1 MKVVSPRP
9 SIPCGRGELIALLQ
23 ESITMRPSQSLRFAV
38 AALLISQYAFAQE
51 LRVEE
56 VVVTSTAL
64 RENPLEVAQPT
75 TVVSGDDLRRQIATS
90 IGETLSKELGVSSS
104 YFGPAASRPIVR
116 GLGGD
121 RVQVLQDGLASL
133 DVSTLSQD
141 HAVTLESVVS
151 RQMEII
157 KGPAALLYGSG
168 AAGGLVN
175 IVSNRVPM
183 ESAAEPVS
191 GAVEVR
197 GDTAVEERTGAFSLD
212 GGAGAFAFHAD
223 YFDRDTDEVEIPEF
237 AQSDALRRALIDAGE
252 APDDVR
258 GHIPN
263 TESDAQGG
271 ALGASIIGDA
281 AKGGVSWSRY
291 ETNYGIP
298 GEEEAFI
305 DMEQDRYDA
314 KAQIDLDGAINA
326 LRFNGAYNDYTHT
339 EFEGPGE
346 PGTVF
351 NQEAY
356 ELRFV
361 ADHELGEGWRG
372 TIGAQ
377 YVDVDFEALGD
388 EAFVP
393 ASKTEAT
400 SLFVFEERHFDR
412 WTIELGARAEQQK
425 IAVDPATTLPDFD
438 ETAIS
443 ASAGTVWK
451 FSDDHALAFNVTR
464 TQRNPQA
471 AELYSNGPH
480 IAAQRF
486 EVGDSNLDQET
497 AITTDVSLRRSGAGV
512 QWTLSA
518 FYNDYSD
525 YIFANPT
532 GEIEDDFPVFAYVQD
547 GAKFHG
553 FEAEVTFALLQ
564 QGAQHLELRVAS
576 DYVRGELDN
585 GGDLPQIPPL
595 RFGAGVHYERGALH
609 LGAQA
614 FYYDK
619 QDKTAANELPTD
631 SFTLV
636 ELDASYRVPVGPAS
650 VFLFLRGSN
659 LLDEDARQ
667 HASPLKEIAP
677 LPGRSAH
684 FGVRAEF

>member
-1 MKVVSPRP
+1 
-9 SIPCGRGELIALLQ
+9 
-23 ESITMRPSQSLRFAV
+23 MRPSPSLRIAV
-38 AALLISQYAFAQE
+38 AALLVSQYSFAQE
-51 LRVEE
+51 SRVEE

-75 TVVSGDDLRRQIATS
+75 TVLAGDDLRRQIAAS

-104 YFGPAASRPIVR
+104 YFGPAASRPIIR

-151 RQMEII
+151 QQVEVI

-183 ESAAEPVS
+183 ESVAEPIS
-191 GAVEVR
+191 GAVELR
-197 GDTAVEERTGAFSLD
+197 GDTAIEERTGAFSVD
-212 GGAGAFAFHAD
+212 GGVGAFAFHAD
-223 YFDRDTDEVEIPEF
+223 YFDRETDDVEIPGF
-237 AQSDALRRALIDAGE
+237 AQSDALRRGLIAAGE
-252 APDDVR
+252 EPDNVR
-258 GHIPN
+258 GRIPN
-263 TESDAQGG
+263 TASESNGG

-281 AKGGVSWSRY
+281 ARGGVSWSRY
-291 ETNYGIP
+291 ETNYGIA
-298 GEEEAFI
+298 GEETAFI
-305 DMEQDRYDA
+305 DMKQDRYDA
-314 KAQIDLDGAINA
+314 KAVIDLDGAIDA

-339 EFEGPGE
+339 EFEAPGE

-351 NQEAY
+351 NQDAY
-356 ELRFV
+356 ELRFA
-361 ADHELGEGWRG
+361 ADHELAREWRG

-393 ASKTEAT
+393 ASKTEAV

-425 IAVDPATTLPDFD
+425 IEVDPATGLPDFD
-438 ETAIS
+438 ETATS
-443 ASAGTVWK
+443 LSAGTVWK
-451 FSDDHALAFNVTR
+451 FRADHALAFNLTR

-471 AELYSNGPH
+471 AELYSDGPH

-486 EVGDSNLDQET
+486 EIGDPNLDQET
-497 AITTDVSLRRSGAGV
+497 SITTDVSLRRSGEGV

-525 YIFANPT
+525 YIFAKPT
-532 GEIEDDFPVFAYVQD
+532 DETADDLPVFVYVQD
-547 GAKFHG
+547 DAKFHG
-553 FEAEVTFALLQ
+553 LEAEVVFPLLQ
-564 QGAQHLELRVAS
+564 EGDQHLELRVAS
-576 DYVRGELDN
+576 DYVRGELDD

-595 RFGAGVHYERGALH
+595 RFGAGLHYERDQWH

-614 FYYDK
+614 FYYDE
-619 QDKTAANELPTD
+619 QDRTAANELPTE

-636 ELDASYRVPVGPAS
+636 DVDASYRVPMGPTS